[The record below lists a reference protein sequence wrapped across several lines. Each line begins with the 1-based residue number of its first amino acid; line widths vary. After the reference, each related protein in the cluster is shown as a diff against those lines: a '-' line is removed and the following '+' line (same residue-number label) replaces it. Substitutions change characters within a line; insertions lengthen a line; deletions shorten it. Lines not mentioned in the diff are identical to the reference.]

1 MSRAKEESEPARP
14 WAIRSR
20 ARSATDGNGSAHAGS
35 GAPLPRDVSHAPE
48 QLLVE
53 TAVVTSG
60 EPATDLAE
68 ANQRLAHLG
77 GQLERLR
84 TFLRLTDEGIWCFE
98 FSPPVPLSSQI
109 DQALELAMERGR
121 LVECNDALARM
132 YGYAR
137 ADDLI
142 GMPVRDFIAV
152 LSPQNVAYLH
162 EFWRRGL
169 RLHDGESHEVDREGR
184 SKFFLNN
191 LMAVV
196 TNGCMTQVWGTQRD
210 ISERKQL
217 EARLLQAQKME
228 AIGQLAGGVA
238 HDFNNMLMVIA
249 GNISVVLDS
258 ETLPL
263 DDADALREA
272 QQAAERATD
281 LTRQLLTFSRRGAMQ
296 LEPVDLRQTLQRV
309 CQMLR
314 RLIHESISF
323 ELDLCE
329 DAPRV
334 FSDVGQIEQML
345 VNLALNARDA
355 MPEGGVLRFSL
366 RLEQNSG
373 RPWLLLQV
381 SDTGRGMS
389 PETRARMFDPFFT
402 SKPQGEGTGLG
413 LSVVYGIVARCGGT
427 IDVRSEL
434 QRGTTILVR
443 LPGMA
448 RDAVSGRSSAVPRPR
463 VRAATVLLV
472 EDQTNVLELIQRF
485 LRASGHRVIS
495 ARDAQEG
502 LEVAS
507 AHPGAIDL
515 LICDVVM
522 PGVNGVEF
530 ARKLQE
536 RRPEVR
542 VLLMSGY
549 SDLPEL
555 ADALAGDA
563 RFVAKPFTKNEL
575 DRHIGELLGT
585 E

>member
-1 MSRAKEESEPARP
+1 
-14 WAIRSR
+14 
-20 ARSATDGNGSAHAGS
+20 
-35 GAPLPRDVSHAPE
+35 
-48 QLLVE
+48 VE
-53 TAVVTSG
+53 TATASS
-60 EPATDLAE
+60 EKPATDLVE
-68 ANQRLAHLG
+68 ANQRIARLG

-98 FSPPVPLSSQI
+98 FAPPVPLSSPI
-109 DQALELAMERGR
+109 ERALELAMERGR
-121 LVECNDALARM
+121 LVECNDALAQM
-132 YGYAR
+132 YGYAC
-137 ADDLI
+137 ADDLNGI
-142 GMPVRDFIAV
+142 PLRDFIAV
-152 LSPQNVAYLH
+152 LSPQNVAFLQ

-169 RLHDGESHEVDREGR
+169 RLHDGESHEVDRDGR

-196 TNGCMTQVWGTQRD
+196 ADGCMTQVWGTQRD
-210 ISERKQL
+210 ITERKQL
-217 EARLLQAQKME
+217 ESRLLQAQKME

-249 GNISVVLDS
+249 GNISVALDS
-258 ETLPL
+258 ETLPV

-296 LEPVDLRQTLQRV
+296 LEAVDLPQTLQRV

-314 RLIHESISF
+314 RLIHESIAF
-323 ELDLCE
+323 ELDLCD

-334 FSDVGQIEQML
+334 YSDVGQLEQML

-355 MPEGGVLRFSL
+355 MPDGGVLRFSL
-366 RLEQNSG
+366 RVEQDAG

-427 IDVRSEL
+427 IDVQSEL

-448 RDAVSGRSSAVPRPR
+448 RSAARANVPLQPR
-463 VRAATVLLV
+463 VRSATVLLV
-472 EDQTNVLELIQRF
+472 EDQANVLELIQRF
-485 LRASGHRVIS
+485 LRASGHRVLC

-502 LEVAS
+502 LEIAVAH
-507 AHPGAIDL
+507 AGAIDL
-515 LICDVVM
+515 LIGDVVM

-536 RRPEVR
+536 HRPEVR

-563 RFVAKPFTKNEL
+563 RFVAKPFTKNEM
-575 DRHIGELLGT
+575 DRHIAELLGV

>member
-1 MSRAKEESEPARP
+1 LSRAREENELARP

-20 ARSATDGNGSAHAGS
+20 VRPATDENASARAGNGG
-35 GAPLPRDVSHAPE
+35 PLPRDVSQAPE

-53 TAVVTSG
+53 TAIAPS
-60 EPATDLAE
+60 ESPATDLGD
-68 ANQRLAHLG
+68 ANRRIALLG

-98 FSPPVPLSSQI
+98 FDPPVPLSTQI
-109 DQALELAMERGR
+109 DQALELAMERGH

-142 GMPVRDFIAV
+142 GLPVRDFIAV

-210 ISERKQL
+210 ITERKQL
-217 EARLLQAQKME
+217 ESRLLQAQKME

-258 ETLPL
+258 ESLPL
-263 DDADALREA
+263 EDADALREA

-296 LEPVDLRQTLQRV
+296 LEPVDLRQTLERV

-314 RLIHESISF
+314 RLIHESIAF

-334 FSDVGQIEQML
+334 YSDVGQVEQML

-355 MPEGGVLRFSL
+355 MPDGGVLRFVL
-366 RLEQNSG
+366 RVEQNAG

-448 RDAVSGRSSAVPRPR
+448 RDAASRAIAPRPQR
-463 VRAATVLLV
+463 ARAATVLLV
-472 EDQTNVLELIQRF
+472 EDQANVLELIQRF

-495 ARDAQEG
+495 ARDAQ
-502 LEVAS
+502 EVAS

-536 RRPEVR
+536 RRPEIR

-563 RFVAKPFTKNEL
+563 RFVAKPFTKHEL

>member
-1 MSRAKEESEPARP
+1 MSRARDENEPTLSWTVRTRARREIDGPGAGAPTNPTTGPLDVSRAPDHLLVAASVAANEEPAR
-14 WAIRSR
+14 
-20 ARSATDGNGSAHAGS
+20 
-35 GAPLPRDVSHAPE
+35 
-48 QLLVE
+48 
-53 TAVVTSG
+53 
-60 EPATDLAE
+60 DLDE
-68 ANQRLAHLG
+68 ANQRLSRMR
-77 GQLERLR
+77 GQLDRLR

-98 FSPPVPLSSQI
+98 FDPPVPLSADT
-109 DQALELAMERGR
+109 DQAMSMALERGR

-132 YGYAR
+132 YGYGR
-137 ADDLI
+137 ADELI
-142 GMPVRDFIAV
+142 GTCVRDFFAMA
-152 LSPQNVAYLH
+152 SPQNVSYLH

-169 RLHDGESHEVDREGR
+169 RLTDGESHEVDRDGR

-196 TNGCMTQVWGTQRD
+196 ADGHMTQVWGTQRD
-210 ISERKQL
+210 ITERKQL
-217 EARLLQAQKME
+217 ESRLLQAQKME

-249 GNISVVLDS
+249 GNIGVVLDS
-258 ETLPL
+258 DTIPL
-263 DDADALREA
+263 DDAEALREA

-296 LEPVDLRQTLQRV
+296 LEPVDLRQTLGRV

-314 RLIHESISF
+314 RLIHESIAF

-329 DAPRV
+329 DAPSV

-355 MPEGGVLRFSL
+355 MPDGGVLRFTL
-366 RLEQNSG
+366 RVETSAG
-373 RPWLLLQV
+373 RPWLLLHV
-381 SDTGRGMS
+381 TDTGRGMT

-427 IDVRSEL
+427 IDVRSEV
-434 QRGTTILVR
+434 QRGTTITVR

-448 RDAVSGRSSAVPRPR
+448 RDAALVRGRAIPPIRTRP
-463 VRAATVLLV
+463 ATVLLV
-472 EDQTNVLELIQRF
+472 EDQANVLELIQRF

-502 LEVAS
+502 LDVAM
-507 AHPGAIDL
+507 AHPDSIDL

-522 PGVNGVEF
+522 PGANGVEF

-555 ADALAGDA
+555 ANALAGDA

-575 DRHIGELLGT
+575 DRHISELLDVG
-585 E
+585 